1 MFAVAVSTPAFVR
14 TRISRATRAPARR
27 TSRVVVR
34 AAGSDGNSEDED
46 DLPPPIKL
54 TADQARIAAL
64 AFEVLY
70 EKDPREDMEEMLKDK
85 ERPGLRAKLQQAIK
99 GAFASPFAPVR
110 HSPHL
115 FLLGSSSSANAEI
128 TRPRRRTLTRP
139 HSHPRAFLNA
149 AANEA
154 CKDGATVE
162 CAAAWE
168 EVDGLEDAAMRAGMT
183 QNAPPGSPSA
193 VAPAPPAAAEKSEK
207 KSADAPEKAKK
218 EDKRMSN
225 PATMAGVDPLAGFM
239 PCAGDS
245 CEAPSGTF
253 EARLELERALQ
264 EGGNAADEPTL
275 TKAIRDAVDVAI
287 TMCEN
292 GEDASQCAVAWEVVE
307 ELSSSASRRRVDDVD
322 ADAK

>member
-1 MFAVAVSTPAFVR
+1 M
-14 TRISRATRAPARR
+14 
-27 TSRVVVR
+27 
-34 AAGSDGNSEDED
+34 
-46 DLPPPIKL
+46 PPD
-54 TADQARIAAL
+54 TDTTARIPAC
-64 AFEVLY
+64 
-70 EKDPREDMEEMLKDK
+70 
-85 ERPGLRAKLQQAIK
+85 
-99 GAFASPFAPVR
+99 
-110 HSPHL
+110 
-115 FLLGSSSSANAEI
+115 
-128 TRPRRRTLTRP
+128 
-139 HSHPRAFLNA
+139 FLNA

-183 QNAPPGSPSA
+183 QNAPPGSPTA
-193 VAPAPPAAAEKSEK
+193 VAPASPAAAEKPAK

-225 PATMAGVDPLAGFM
+225 PATMAGVDPLAGVM

-307 ELSSSASRRRVDDVD
+307 ELSSSASKRRVDDVD

>member
-1 MFAVAVSTPAFVR
+1 MRRRLGGGGRPGGCR
-14 TRISRATRAPARR
+14 HARR
-27 TSRVVVR
+27 DDAER
-34 AAGSDGNSEDED
+34 A
-46 DLPPPIKL
+46 
-54 TADQARIAAL
+54 
-64 AFEVLY
+64 
-70 EKDPREDMEEMLKDK
+70 
-85 ERPGLRAKLQQAIK
+85 
-99 GAFASPFAPVR
+99 
-110 HSPHL
+110 
-115 FLLGSSSSANAEI
+115 
-128 TRPRRRTLTRP
+128 
-139 HSHPRAFLNA
+139 
-149 AANEA
+149 
-154 CKDGATVE
+154 
-162 CAAAWE
+162 
-168 EVDGLEDAAMRAGMT
+168 
-183 QNAPPGSPSA
+183 PGSPTA
-193 VAPAPPAAAEKSEK
+193 VAPAPPAAAEKPAK

-225 PATMAGVDPLAGFM
+225 PATMAGVDPLAGVM

-264 EGGNAADEPTL
+264 EGENAADEPTL

>member
-1 MFAVAVSTPAFVR
+1 MPPDTDTTALIPAC
-14 TRISRATRAPARR
+14 
-27 TSRVVVR
+27 
-34 AAGSDGNSEDED
+34 
-46 DLPPPIKL
+46 
-54 TADQARIAAL
+54 
-64 AFEVLY
+64 
-70 EKDPREDMEEMLKDK
+70 
-85 ERPGLRAKLQQAIK
+85 
-99 GAFASPFAPVR
+99 
-110 HSPHL
+110 
-115 FLLGSSSSANAEI
+115 
-128 TRPRRRTLTRP
+128 
-139 HSHPRAFLNA
+139 FLNA

-183 QNAPPGSPSA
+183 QNAPPGSPTA
-193 VAPAPPAAAEKSEK
+193 VAPASPAAAEKPAK

-225 PATMAGVDPLAGFM
+225 PATMAGVDPLAGVM

-264 EGGNAADEPTL
+264 EGENAADEPTL

>member
-1 MFAVAVSTPAFVR
+1 M
-14 TRISRATRAPARR
+14 
-27 TSRVVVR
+27 
-34 AAGSDGNSEDED
+34 
-46 DLPPPIKL
+46 PPD
-54 TADQARIAAL
+54 TDTTARIPAC
-64 AFEVLY
+64 
-70 EKDPREDMEEMLKDK
+70 
-85 ERPGLRAKLQQAIK
+85 
-99 GAFASPFAPVR
+99 
-110 HSPHL
+110 
-115 FLLGSSSSANAEI
+115 
-128 TRPRRRTLTRP
+128 
-139 HSHPRAFLNA
+139 FLNA

-183 QNAPPGSPSA
+183 QNAPPGSPTA
-193 VAPAPPAAAEKSEK
+193 VAPASPAAAEKPAK

-225 PATMAGVDPLAGFM
+225 PATMAGVDPLAGVM

-264 EGGNAADEPTL
+264 EGENAADEPTL

-307 ELSSSASRRRVDDVD
+307 ELSSSASKRRVDDVD
-322 ADAK
+322 AGAK

>member
-1 MFAVAVSTPAFVR
+1 M
-14 TRISRATRAPARR
+14 
-27 TSRVVVR
+27 
-34 AAGSDGNSEDED
+34 
-46 DLPPPIKL
+46 PPD
-54 TADQARIAAL
+54 TDTTARIPAC
-64 AFEVLY
+64 
-70 EKDPREDMEEMLKDK
+70 
-85 ERPGLRAKLQQAIK
+85 
-99 GAFASPFAPVR
+99 
-110 HSPHL
+110 
-115 FLLGSSSSANAEI
+115 
-128 TRPRRRTLTRP
+128 
-139 HSHPRAFLNA
+139 FLNA

-183 QNAPPGSPSA
+183 QNAPPGSPTA
-193 VAPAPPAAAEKSEK
+193 VAPASPAAAEKPAK

-225 PATMAGVDPLAGFM
+225 PATMAGVDPLAGVM

-264 EGGNAADEPTL
+264 EGENAADEPTL

>member
-1 MFAVAVSTPAFVR
+1 M
-14 TRISRATRAPARR
+14 
-27 TSRVVVR
+27 
-34 AAGSDGNSEDED
+34 
-46 DLPPPIKL
+46 
-54 TADQARIAAL
+54 
-64 AFEVLY
+64 
-70 EKDPREDMEEMLKDK
+70 
-85 ERPGLRAKLQQAIK
+85 
-99 GAFASPFAPVR
+99 
-110 HSPHL
+110 
-115 FLLGSSSSANAEI
+115 
-128 TRPRRRTLTRP
+128 
-139 HSHPRAFLNA
+139 
-149 AANEA
+149 
-154 CKDGATVE
+154 E

-183 QNAPPGSPSA
+183 QNAPPGSPTA
-193 VAPAPPAAAEKSEK
+193 VAPAPPAAAEKPAK

-225 PATMAGVDPLAGFM
+225 PATMAGVDPLAGVM

-264 EGGNAADEPTL
+264 EGENAADEPTL

-322 ADAK
+322 AGAK

>member
-1 MFAVAVSTPAFVR
+1 VPPDTDTTALIPAC
-14 TRISRATRAPARR
+14 
-27 TSRVVVR
+27 
-34 AAGSDGNSEDED
+34 
-46 DLPPPIKL
+46 
-54 TADQARIAAL
+54 
-64 AFEVLY
+64 
-70 EKDPREDMEEMLKDK
+70 
-85 ERPGLRAKLQQAIK
+85 
-99 GAFASPFAPVR
+99 
-110 HSPHL
+110 
-115 FLLGSSSSANAEI
+115 
-128 TRPRRRTLTRP
+128 
-139 HSHPRAFLNA
+139 FLNA

-183 QNAPPGSPSA
+183 QNAPPGSPTA
-193 VAPAPPAAAEKSEK
+193 VAPASPAAAEKPAK

-287 TMCEN
+287 TMCEK

>member
-1 MFAVAVSTPAFVR
+1 VPPDTDTTALIPAC
-14 TRISRATRAPARR
+14 
-27 TSRVVVR
+27 
-34 AAGSDGNSEDED
+34 
-46 DLPPPIKL
+46 
-54 TADQARIAAL
+54 
-64 AFEVLY
+64 
-70 EKDPREDMEEMLKDK
+70 
-85 ERPGLRAKLQQAIK
+85 
-99 GAFASPFAPVR
+99 
-110 HSPHL
+110 
-115 FLLGSSSSANAEI
+115 
-128 TRPRRRTLTRP
+128 
-139 HSHPRAFLNA
+139 FLNA

-183 QNAPPGSPSA
+183 QNAPPGSPTA
-193 VAPAPPAAAEKSEK
+193 VAPASPAAAEKPAK

-225 PATMAGVDPLAGFM
+225 PATMAGVDPLAGVM

>member
-1 MFAVAVSTPAFVR
+1 M
-14 TRISRATRAPARR
+14 
-27 TSRVVVR
+27 
-34 AAGSDGNSEDED
+34 
-46 DLPPPIKL
+46 PPD
-54 TADQARIAAL
+54 TDTTARIPAC
-64 AFEVLY
+64 
-70 EKDPREDMEEMLKDK
+70 
-85 ERPGLRAKLQQAIK
+85 
-99 GAFASPFAPVR
+99 
-110 HSPHL
+110 
-115 FLLGSSSSANAEI
+115 
-128 TRPRRRTLTRP
+128 
-139 HSHPRAFLNA
+139 FLNA

-183 QNAPPGSPSA
+183 QNAPPGSPTA
-193 VAPAPPAAAEKSEK
+193 VAPASPAAAEKPAK

-225 PATMAGVDPLAGFM
+225 PATMAGVDPLAGVM

>member
-1 MFAVAVSTPAFVR
+1 V
-14 TRISRATRAPARR
+14 
-27 TSRVVVR
+27 
-34 AAGSDGNSEDED
+34 
-46 DLPPPIKL
+46 PPD
-54 TADQARIAAL
+54 TDTTARIPAC
-64 AFEVLY
+64 
-70 EKDPREDMEEMLKDK
+70 
-85 ERPGLRAKLQQAIK
+85 
-99 GAFASPFAPVR
+99 
-110 HSPHL
+110 
-115 FLLGSSSSANAEI
+115 
-128 TRPRRRTLTRP
+128 
-139 HSHPRAFLNA
+139 FLNA

-183 QNAPPGSPSA
+183 QNAPPGSPTA
-193 VAPAPPAAAEKSEK
+193 VAPASPAAAEKPAK

-225 PATMAGVDPLAGFM
+225 PATMAGVDPLAGVM

>member
-1 MFAVAVSTPAFVR
+1 M
-14 TRISRATRAPARR
+14 
-27 TSRVVVR
+27 
-34 AAGSDGNSEDED
+34 
-46 DLPPPIKL
+46 PPD
-54 TADQARIAAL
+54 TDTTARIPAC
-64 AFEVLY
+64 
-70 EKDPREDMEEMLKDK
+70 
-85 ERPGLRAKLQQAIK
+85 
-99 GAFASPFAPVR
+99 
-110 HSPHL
+110 
-115 FLLGSSSSANAEI
+115 
-128 TRPRRRTLTRP
+128 
-139 HSHPRAFLNA
+139 FLNA

-287 TMCEN
+287 TMCEK

-307 ELSSSASRRRVDDVD
+307 ELSSSASKRRVDDVD
-322 ADAK
+322 AGAK

>member
-1 MFAVAVSTPAFVR
+1 M
-14 TRISRATRAPARR
+14 
-27 TSRVVVR
+27 
-34 AAGSDGNSEDED
+34 
-46 DLPPPIKL
+46 PPD
-54 TADQARIAAL
+54 TDTTARIPAC
-64 AFEVLY
+64 
-70 EKDPREDMEEMLKDK
+70 
-85 ERPGLRAKLQQAIK
+85 
-99 GAFASPFAPVR
+99 
-110 HSPHL
+110 
-115 FLLGSSSSANAEI
+115 
-128 TRPRRRTLTRP
+128 
-139 HSHPRAFLNA
+139 FLNA

-183 QNAPPGSPSA
+183 QNAPPGSPTA
-193 VAPAPPAAAEKSEK
+193 VAPAPPAAAEKPAK

-225 PATMAGVDPLAGFM
+225 PATMAGVDPLAGVM

>member
-1 MFAVAVSTPAFVR
+1 M
-14 TRISRATRAPARR
+14 
-27 TSRVVVR
+27 
-34 AAGSDGNSEDED
+34 
-46 DLPPPIKL
+46 PPD
-54 TADQARIAAL
+54 TDTTARIPAC
-64 AFEVLY
+64 
-70 EKDPREDMEEMLKDK
+70 
-85 ERPGLRAKLQQAIK
+85 
-99 GAFASPFAPVR
+99 
-110 HSPHL
+110 
-115 FLLGSSSSANAEI
+115 
-128 TRPRRRTLTRP
+128 
-139 HSHPRAFLNA
+139 FLNA

-183 QNAPPGSPSA
+183 QNAPPGSPTA
-193 VAPAPPAAAEKSEK
+193 VAPASPAAAEKPAK

-225 PATMAGVDPLAGFM
+225 PATMAGVDPLAGVM

-264 EGGNAADEPTL
+264 VGGNAADEPTL

>member
-1 MFAVAVSTPAFVR
+1 MPPDTDTTALIPAC
-14 TRISRATRAPARR
+14 
-27 TSRVVVR
+27 
-34 AAGSDGNSEDED
+34 
-46 DLPPPIKL
+46 
-54 TADQARIAAL
+54 
-64 AFEVLY
+64 
-70 EKDPREDMEEMLKDK
+70 
-85 ERPGLRAKLQQAIK
+85 
-99 GAFASPFAPVR
+99 
-110 HSPHL
+110 
-115 FLLGSSSSANAEI
+115 
-128 TRPRRRTLTRP
+128 
-139 HSHPRAFLNA
+139 FLNA

-183 QNAPPGSPSA
+183 QNAPPGSPTA
-193 VAPAPPAAAEKSEK
+193 VAPASPAAAEKPAK

-225 PATMAGVDPLAGFM
+225 PATMAGVDPLAGVM

-253 EARLELERALQ
+253 ETRLELERALQ

-307 ELSSSASRRRVDDVD
+307 ELSSSASKRRVDDVD

>member
-1 MFAVAVSTPAFVR
+1 MPPDTDTTALIPAC
-14 TRISRATRAPARR
+14 
-27 TSRVVVR
+27 
-34 AAGSDGNSEDED
+34 
-46 DLPPPIKL
+46 
-54 TADQARIAAL
+54 
-64 AFEVLY
+64 
-70 EKDPREDMEEMLKDK
+70 
-85 ERPGLRAKLQQAIK
+85 
-99 GAFASPFAPVR
+99 
-110 HSPHL
+110 
-115 FLLGSSSSANAEI
+115 
-128 TRPRRRTLTRP
+128 
-139 HSHPRAFLNA
+139 FLNA

-183 QNAPPGSPSA
+183 QNAPPGSPTA
-193 VAPAPPAAAEKSEK
+193 VAPASPAAAEKPAK

-225 PATMAGVDPLAGFM
+225 PATMAGVDPLAGVM